1 MTMYAKITN
10 GLVDQFPYSVAKLQ
24 RDNPNT
30 SYPKPMNAAGLANVG
45 MYFVKSTTAPD
56 TGPYE
61 VAYHTGDAVLVAG
74 EWQREWAV
82 KDMFADTTDGN
93 GVTTTKAEHEAAF
106 EEDKLNRKRQAM
118 SCSKMQ
124 GILTL
129 GETAWGEVL
138 TYRETASWSERM
150 VIDSAQDWN
159 RTSQNIAFFGYLLNY
174 TDAQMDAMFIAA
186 AQVTA

>member
-1 MTMYAKITN
+1 MYQLTHEPYTYPVTRKEADAALFKQHGMTKSKDFLSTDVLA
-10 GLVDQFPYSVAKLQ
+10 LVSLAL
-24 RDNPNT
+24 T
-30 SYPKPMNAAGLANVG
+30 S
-45 MYFVKSTTAPD
+45 
-56 TGPYE
+56 
-61 VAYHTGDAVLVAG
+61 
-74 EWQREWAV
+74 
-82 KDMFADTTDGN
+82 
-93 GVTTTKAEHEAAF
+93 EAAIPATTSGQVVTRDAAPTIVDGASVF
-106 EEDKLNRKRQAM
+106 GWTVRAKTADELAEKLTNERQAM

-129 GETAWGEVL
+129 GETSWGEVL

-174 TDAQMDAMFIAA
+174 TDTQMDAMFIAA